1 MTNSENKIQK
11 DGSNKKTTQVR
22 AQQLSSSRKKSN
34 AEKKKTGLVE
44 RKFWIKSETAHMLAA
59 TKIELNGRIINGTEI
74 SEIGNILDLLV
85 ETYLSELIK

>member
-1 MTNSENKIQK
+1 MKK
-11 DGSNKKTTQVR
+11 DSSNKKTTLIR
-22 AQQLSSSRKKSN
+22 AQQLNSSRKKSN

-44 RKFWIKSETAHMLAA
+44 RKYWIKSETANILTA
-59 TKIELNGRIINGTEI
+59 TKIELHGRIINGTEI